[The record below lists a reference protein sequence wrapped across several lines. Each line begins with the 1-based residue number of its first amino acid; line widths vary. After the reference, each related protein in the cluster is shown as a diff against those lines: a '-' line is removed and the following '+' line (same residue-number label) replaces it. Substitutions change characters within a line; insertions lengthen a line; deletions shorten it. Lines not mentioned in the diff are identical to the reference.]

1 MWVVRVAVIKAV
13 CYYGRPASVGALC
26 PQLYGNVD
34 KHLLSAQCNREKEL
48 PSAHATDSTTMCAH
62 FKKEIHFHGLPSPP
76 YLIRNE
82 GEKTCVNLVF
92 FSPLLSPTFLL
103 THLSTRKLLY
113 WLKCTRVREKALL
126 SEQNLVSLPSWKQE
140 LRIKQQQ
147 RQEVGLD
154 RERKMGLVA
163 KPLHKQTVLRQPE
176 LSAQTSF
183 EMLEIPGQFRMV
195 KERDLATKS

>member
-62 FKKEIHFHGLPSPP
+62 FKKKSLSTAF
-76 YLIRNE
+76 LIRNE
-82 GEKTCVNLVF
+82 GKKPYSVSTLF
-92 FSPLLSPTFLL
+92 FSLSSPPPFLL

-113 WLKCTRVREKALL
+113 WLKCTRIREKNALL

-163 KPLHKQTVLRQPE
+163 KPLHKQAVLRQPE

-183 EMLEIPGQFRMV
+183 ELLEIPGQLRMV
-195 KERDLATKS
+195 KERGLATKS